1 MDFASNIIAG
11 VGKLIMGNEMGNNST
26 SGFKEDNTTVE
37 DPKEVLK
44 ETAKDVKEENQV
56 VPAAEDKDFH
66 EKANG
71 LASGDKQTPSE
82 GEQEGSEVLR
92 LVDSSPKVA
101 VKSKEAG
108 DESSENRVSLSSTTQ
123 HESLL
128 EPNLEKIV
136 PETSENQLPMQPS
149 VKKEEEGLKN
159 SAFDKIST
167 TPHDPEPEKP
177 AYSEIVQQELTIIHE
192 ETSLPD
198 ANGSSDGTEQA
209 LASILTCASV
219 DNGHLSHTEAGENQE
234 ESADTGF
241 STIDGKKMDEAIV
254 EEKAVEEEI
263 KECCEEKFEPED
275 GGKFENG
282 SSNVTPLLSGLSG
295 PSEKSDEGS
304 LSELSLTRDV
314 CSESEPEPETVSV
327 TKSLEPCKEAPET
340 EEKYMVGKE
349 LENGEYKHEN
359 NSSQPCE
366 DIVRESE
373 TEDSDAIRSESIA
386 VDQKDA
392 VFPSSDSGRN
402 RDCLEEEA
410 KVAENDEV
418 AASHINNRNVVSEE
432 KRKNSEANV
441 MIVPELGIIPSESS
455 IADCNHK
462 DDESTEKRIVEEGEE
477 NMENLYA
484 IEIETEETKT
494 GAENQILVDQA
505 EAVLKSEAVLSEN
518 RPIHEEKQESSGEFL
533 TTKASTFAS
542 TNLIAEIIVSM
553 NELAVDKAKQDVKQC
568 IERPEVMTSETKIS
582 SKTGERLSMGSIERF
597 STDSEPDNINVQ
609 YDQMRKSPSFSL
621 DLQSE
626 AKNEES
632 DRTPLLYQDKAA
644 IQGSPSQ
651 DDVSLATP
659 LTLNGY
665 TTQDD
670 QAMPVEDKVVTLER
684 SDSEKSKTPFL
695 GFLKEEEEAH
705 IVVKP
710 QKQIKEST
718 KELRRSSST
727 KETTSSTPT
736 KGKNKPKARS
746 SLFGNCLCC
755 ATVIN

>member
-1 MDFASNIIAG
+1 M
-11 VGKLIMGNEMGNNST
+11 T
-26 SGFKEDNTTVE
+26 
-37 DPKEVLK
+37 
-44 ETAKDVKEENQV
+44 
-56 VPAAEDKDFH
+56 
-66 EKANG
+66 
-71 LASGDKQTPSE
+71 
-82 GEQEGSEVLR
+82 
-92 LVDSSPKVA
+92 
-101 VKSKEAG
+101 
-108 DESSENRVSLSSTTQ
+108 
-123 HESLL
+123 
-128 EPNLEKIV
+128 
-136 PETSENQLPMQPS
+136 
-149 VKKEEEGLKN
+149 EEEGLKN
-159 SAFDKIST
+159 SASDKIST

-177 AYSEIVQQELTIIHE
+177 AYSEIVRQELAIIHD

-219 DNGHLSHTEAGENQE
+219 DNGHLLDTEAGENQE

-263 KECCEEKFEPED
+263 KECCEEKLEPED

-295 PSEKSDEGS
+295 PSEKSDEES

-314 CSESEPEPETVSV
+314 CSESESESEPEPETVLV
-327 TKSLEPCKEAPET
+327 TKSLEPRKEAPEI
-340 EEKYMVGKE
+340 EEKCMVGKE

-359 NSSQPCE
+359 DSSQPRE

-373 TEDSDAIRSESIA
+373 TQDSDAIRSESIA

-418 AASHINNRNVVSEE
+418 AASHIDNRNVVPEE
-432 KRKNSEANV
+432 KRKDSEANV
-441 MIVPELGIIPSESS
+441 MIVPELGIIPSKSS

-462 DDESTEKRIVEEGEE
+462 DDELTEKRIVEERKE

-505 EAVLKSEAVLSEN
+505 EAVLKSEAVLCEN
-518 RPIHEEKQESSGEFL
+518 RPIHEEKQENCGEFL

-542 TNLIAEIIVSM
+542 TNMIAEIIVSM

-582 SKTGERLSMGSIERF
+582 SKSRERLSMGSLERF

-644 IQGSPSQ
+644 IQSSPGQ
-651 DDVSLATP
+651 DDVSLAAP

-695 GFLKEEEEAH
+695 GFLKEDEEAH